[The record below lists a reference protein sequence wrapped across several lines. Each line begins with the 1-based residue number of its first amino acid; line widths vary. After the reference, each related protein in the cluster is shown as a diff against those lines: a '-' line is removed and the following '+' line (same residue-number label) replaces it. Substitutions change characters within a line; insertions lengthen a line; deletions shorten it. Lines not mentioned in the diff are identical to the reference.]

1 MVKFRFLNRIINI
14 DINTCQ
20 SEPRWKRQVINRVW
34 DEYKAGRIHCWH
46 VNTNDYR
53 VNLKLFNNG
62 NLLFAFSE
70 NKYTA
75 ATSLMREMKKGD
87 VVFLYK
93 NEKEGYTDMYQIAGN
108 AYLRIER
115 RQADN
120 TCNPAGRSVSIF
132 LTNESMK
139 ERLMSETEASQ
150 YNLYTA
156 IGNQTGH
163 VTCVLMSPLLKRMH
177 KSNPFGLVKMLLTCL
192 QSDNIMLLLEYFD
205 SDDI

>member
-1 MVKFRFLNRIINI
+1 MKFRFLNRIINI

-53 VNLKLFNNG
+53 VNLKLFSNG

-70 NKYTA
+70 KKHTA
-75 ATSLMREMKKGD
+75 ATSLMREIKKGD
-87 VVFLYK
+87 IIFLYK

-115 RQADN
+115 RQA
-120 TCNPAGRSVSIF
+120 GGKSVNIF
-132 LTNESMK
+132 LTNENMK
-139 ERLMSETEASQ
+139 EQLLSETEASQ
-150 YNLYTA
+150 YNLYSA
-156 IGNQTGH
+156 IGNHTGH
-163 VTCVLMSPLLKRMH
+163 VTCILMNPLLKRMH

-192 QSDNIMLLLEYFD
+192 QSDNIMLLLDYFD

>member
-1 MVKFRFLNRIINI
+1 MKFRFLNRIINI

-20 SEPRWKRQVINRVW
+20 SEPHWRRQVINRIW

-53 VNLKLFNNG
+53 VNLKLFSNG

-75 ATSLMREMKKGD
+75 ATSLMREIKKGD

-115 RQADN
+115 RQA
-120 TCNPAGRSVSIF
+120 GGQSVNIF
-132 LTNESMK
+132 LTNENMK
-139 ERLMSETEASQ
+139 EQLLSETEASQ
-150 YNLYTA
+150 YNLYSA
-156 IGNQTGH
+156 IGNHTGH
-163 VTCVLMSPLLKRMH
+163 VTCILMSPLLKRMH
-177 KSNPFGLVKMLLTCL
+177 RANPFGLVKMVLTCL
-192 QSDNIMLLLEYFD
+192 QSDNIMLLLDYFD